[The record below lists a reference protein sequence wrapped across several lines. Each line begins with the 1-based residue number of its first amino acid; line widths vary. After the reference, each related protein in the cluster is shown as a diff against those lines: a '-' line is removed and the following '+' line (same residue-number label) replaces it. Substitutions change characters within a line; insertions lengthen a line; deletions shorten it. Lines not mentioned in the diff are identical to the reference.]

1 MELKKRKYKR
11 KEVNLMLDA
20 YKAQY
25 ENLIGEFRSRIN
37 QLSKENKDLL
47 EQLEK
52 VNEREKL
59 IISTLERAEKTA
71 FQIKEQVELEY
82 SLEMERLKK
91 FSKTWDSYFKQLT
104 EKYPSSKVVKK
115 AVSIKNKVDA
125 GSKSKSAK
133 NTINELEKLI
143 TEKENFNPKQ
153 KIKDYI
159 VATSDTGFD
168 MDKVL
173 NPGKLELGDLCKE
186 LGLIEENEQ

>member
-11 KEVNLMLDA
+11 KEVDLMIDA

-25 ENLIGEFRSRIN
+25 ENLIGELRSRIN
-37 QLSKENKDLL
+37 QISKENKDLL

-52 VNEREKL
+52 VNEKERL

-71 FQIKEQVELEY
+71 FQIREQVELEY

-91 FSKTWDSYFKQLT
+91 FSKTWDSYFKQLS
-104 EKYPSSKVVKK
+104 EKYPANKTVKK
-115 AVSIKNKVDA
+115 AVSIKNKVDES
-125 GSKSKSAK
+125 SKSKSAK
-133 NTINELEKLI
+133 STINELEKLI
-143 TEKENFNPKQ
+143 TEKETFNPKQ

-173 NPGKLELGDLCKE
+173 HPGKLELGDLCKE
-186 LGLIEENEQ
+186 LGLIEENE

>member
-1 MELKKRKYKR
+1 
-11 KEVNLMLDA
+11 MLDA

-25 ENLIGEFRSRIN
+25 ENLIGELRSRIN

-173 NPGKLELGDLCKE
+173 HPGKLELGDLCKE
-186 LGLIEENEQ
+186 LGLIEENE

>member
-11 KEVNLMLDA
+11 KEVDLMINA

-25 ENLIGEFRSRIN
+25 ENLIGELRSRIN
-37 QLSKENKDLL
+37 QISKENKDLL

-52 VNEREKL
+52 VNEKERL

-71 FQIKEQVELEY
+71 FQIREQVELEY

-91 FSKTWDSYFKQLT
+91 FSKTWDSYFKQLS
-104 EKYPSSKVVKK
+104 EKYPANKTVKK
-115 AVSIKNKVDA
+115 AVSIKNKVDE
-125 GSKSKSAK
+125 SSNSKSAK
-133 NTINELEKLI
+133 STINELEKLI
-143 TEKENFNPKQ
+143 TEKETFNPKQ

-173 NPGKLELGDLCKE
+173 HPGKLELGDLCKE
-186 LGLIEENEQ
+186 LGLIEENE